1 MAALASGDVDRAVH
15 GPVGSG
21 RLGTLVGR
29 SVDGLARSISE
40 RDRLQRRLAHEAS
53 HDALTGLANRRTALS
68 RIDGMLRNDSD
79 VDLLFLDLDG
89 FQAVNDEHGHGA
101 GYELLVRTADPLA
114 AGTTRAQPVGR
125 HGGDG
130 RRV

>member
-53 HDALTGLANRRTALS
+53 HDALTGLANRQTRSEEHTSDLQS
-68 RIDGMLRNDSD
+68 LMRIWDAGI
-79 VDLLFLDLDG
+79 LLTKKSNIISCTNKNG
-89 FQAVNDEHGHGA
+89 IA
-101 GYELLVRTADPLA
+101 
-114 AGTTRAQPVGR
+114 
-125 HGGDG
+125 
-130 RRV
+130 

>member
-40 RDRLQRRLAHEAS
+40 RDRLQRRLAHEDS
-53 HDALTGLANRRTALS
+53 HDALTGLANRRDAQP
-68 RIDGMLRNDSD
+68 RIDEMLRNDSD
-79 VDLLFLDLDG
+79 VALLFLDLEG
-89 FQAVNDEHGHGA
+89 FKEDN
-101 GYELLVRTADPLA
+101 
-114 AGTTRAQPVGR
+114 QPPGPRVG
-125 HGGDG
+125 DTSET
-130 RRV
+130 RRVG